1 MKKKSLGTIDP
12 KRTYLAPRSSMNPTP
27 GPLNLITDIGGLV
40 VGHAEAANQL
50 TGVTVLIPERPAI
63 TAIDQRGGA
72 PGTRE
77 TDVFTA
83 ENSIDVCHAVV
94 FSGGSAFGL
103 DSAAG
108 VQRWLFERGS
118 GFAVG
123 KTHIPIVPC
132 AVIFDLFANS
142 TGATQPTVDYRELG
156 RIACEQSSQRF
167 LLGNAGAGC
176 GAIAGELKGG
186 AGSASLFDPQNDY
199 MVGAIAVVNSA
210 GSPIVPGSSTFWAW
224 PFEQQ
229 NELGGQLVPKYPDNL
244 EPHFPR
250 NLGPAAHTTLVAVA
264 TDAPLTSN
272 QTKRL
277 AIMAQDGLA
286 RALRPVHA
294 PQDGD
299 TVFALSTTG
308 TSDATDTVSI
318 EVLARLGAL
327 AADCT
332 ARAIARG
339 VFEAESTTDT
349 VSYQDKFI
357 GNNN

>member
-1 MKKKSLGTIDP
+1 MTP
-12 KRTYLAPRSSMNPTP
+12 AP
-27 GPLNLITDIGGLV
+27 GPLNLITDVSGLV
-40 VGHAEAANQL
+40 VGHAEAIDQL
-50 TGVTVLIPERPAI
+50 TGVTVLIPENPAI

-77 TDVFTA
+77 TDVLTL
-83 ENSIDVCHAVV
+83 ENTVDVSHALV

-103 DSAAG
+103 ESATG
-108 VQRWLFERGS
+108 VQRWLFERGC
-118 GFAVG
+118 GFPVG
-123 KTHIPIVPC
+123 QTHIPIVPC

-142 TGATQPTVDYRELG
+142 TDATQPIVDYRELG
-156 RIACEQSSQRF
+156 RLSCEQANRQFS
-167 LLGNAGAGC
+167 LGNAGAGR
-176 GAIAGELKGG
+176 GAVAGELKGG
-186 AGSASLFDPQNDY
+186 TGSASLSDPQNDY

-210 GSPIVPGSSTFWAW
+210 GSPVVPGSSVLWAW
-224 PFEQQ
+224 PFDQQ
-229 NELGGQLVPKYPDNL
+229 NELGGQITPKHPDNL

-308 TSDATDTVSI
+308 TSDAAAVVSI
-318 EVLARLGAL
+318 EILARLGAL

-339 VFEAESTTDT
+339 VFEAESTTGT
-349 VSYQDKFI
+349 VSYRDKFFD
-357 GNNN
+357 GNN

>member
-1 MKKKSLGTIDP
+1 MT
-12 KRTYLAPRSSMNPTP
+12 PTP
-27 GPLNLITDIGGLV
+27 GPLNLITDVAGLA
-40 VGHAEAANQL
+40 VGHAEVIDQL
-50 TGVTVLIPERPAI
+50 TGVTVLIPENPVI

-77 TDVFTA
+77 TDVLTL
-83 ENSIDVCHAVV
+83 ENTVDVSHGLV

-103 DSAAG
+103 ESATG
-108 VQRWLFERGS
+108 VQHWLFEHGHGYS
-118 GFAVG
+118 VG
-123 KTHIPIVPC
+123 KVLIPIVPC
-132 AVIFDLFANS
+132 AVIFDLFANG
-142 TGATQPTVDYRELG
+142 TGVTQPVVDYRELG
-156 RIACEQSSQRF
+156 LNACEQRSRQFS
-167 LLGNAGAGC
+167 LGNAGAGC
-176 GAIAGELKGG
+176 GAVAGELKGG
-186 AGSASLFDPQNDY
+186 TGSASLFDPKNDY
-199 MVGAIAVVNSA
+199 TVGALAVVNSA
-210 GSPIVPGSSTFWAW
+210 GSPVMPGSSVFWAW

-229 NELGGQLVPKYPDNL
+229 NELGGQLPPKHPENL

-308 TSDATDTVSI
+308 NNDATTAVSI
-318 EVLARLGAL
+318 EILARLGAL

-339 VFEAESTTDT
+339 VFEAESTAGT

>member
-1 MKKKSLGTIDP
+1 VVPLNIIQL
-12 KRTYLAPRSSMNPTP
+12 KRIYPVSDSSTPPAP
-27 GPLNLITDIGGLV
+27 GPLNLITDVAGLV
-40 VGHAEAANQL
+40 VGHAEPADQL
-50 TGVTVLIPERPAI
+50 TGVTVLIPERPVI
-63 TAIDQRGGA
+63 TAVDQRGGA

-77 TDVFTA
+77 TDVFKG
-83 ENSIDVCHAVV
+83 ENSIDISHAVV

-103 DSAAG
+103 ESATG
-108 VQRWLFERGS
+108 VQTWLFERGR

-123 KTHIPIVPC
+123 RTHIPIVPC

-142 TGATQPTVDYRELG
+142 TDAFQPIVDYRELG
-156 RIACEQSSQRF
+156 RIACEQASKQF
-167 LLGNAGAGC
+167 FLGNAGAGR
-176 GAIAGELKGG
+176 GAVAGELKGG
-186 AGSASLFDPQNDY
+186 TGSASLSDPENGY

-210 GSPIVPGSSTFWAW
+210 GSAVVPGSSALWAW

-229 NELGGQLVPKYPDNL
+229 NELGGQLTPKRPDNL

-250 NLGPAAHTTLVAVA
+250 SIGPAAHTTLVVIA
-264 TDAPLTSN
+264 TDAPLTPN

-299 TVFALSTTG
+299 TVFAISTTG
-308 TSDATDTVSI
+308 TSDAAAIVSI
-318 EVLARLGAL
+318 EILARLGAL

-339 VFEAESTTDT
+339 VFEAESTIST
-349 VSYQDKFI
+349 VSYQDKYLS
-357 GNNN
+357 NNN

>member
-1 MKKKSLGTIDP
+1 M
-12 KRTYLAPRSSMNPTP
+12 RPTP
-27 GPLNLITDIGGLV
+27 GPLNLITDVGGLA
-40 VGHAEAANQL
+40 VGHAEAKNQL

-83 ENSIDVCHAVV
+83 ENSIDVSHAVV

-108 VQRWLFERGS
+108 VQRWLFERGR
-118 GFAVG
+118 GFTVG
-123 KTHIPIVPC
+123 ETHVPIVPC
-132 AVIFDLFANS
+132 AVIFDLFAHS
-142 TGATQPTVDYRELG
+142 TDATQPIVDYRELG
-156 RIACEQSSQRF
+156 RISCEQSSQQF
-167 LLGNAGAGC
+167 LLGNKGAGR

-186 AGSASLFDPQNDY
+186 TGSASLSDPRNDY

-210 GSPIVPGSSTFWAW
+210 GSPVVPGSSVFWAW

-229 NELGGQLVPKYPDNL
+229 NELGGQATPKHPDSL

-250 NLGPAAHTTLVAVA
+250 TLGPMAHTTLIAVA

-308 TSDATDTVSI
+308 NSDTAAVVSI
-318 EVLARLGAL
+318 EILARLGAL

-339 VFEAESTTDT
+339 VFEAESTTCT
-349 VSYQDKFI
+349 VAYRDKFFG
-357 GNNN
+357 GNN

>member
-1 MKKKSLGTIDP
+1 
-12 KRTYLAPRSSMNPTP
+12 
-27 GPLNLITDIGGLV
+27 LNLITDVGGLV
-40 VGHAEAANQL
+40 VGHAEAIDQL
-50 TGVTVLIPERPAI
+50 TGVTVLVPERPAI

-77 TDVFTA
+77 TDVLTL
-83 ENSIDVCHAVV
+83 ENTVDVSHALV

-103 DSAAG
+103 ESATG
-108 VQRWLFERGS
+108 VQRWLFERGC
-118 GFAVG
+118 GFPVG
-123 KTHIPIVPC
+123 QTRIPIVPC

-142 TGATQPTVDYRELG
+142 SDATQPIVDYRELG
-156 RIACEQSSQRF
+156 RLSCEQANRQFS
-167 LLGNAGAGC
+167 LGNVGAGR
-176 GAIAGELKGG
+176 GAVAGELKGG
-186 AGSASLFDPQNDY
+186 TGSASLSDPQNDY

-210 GSPIVPGSSTFWAW
+210 GSPVVPGSSVFWAW

-229 NELGGQLVPKYPDNL
+229 NELGGQITPKHPENL

-308 TSDATDTVSI
+308 TSDAAAVVSI
-318 EVLARLGAL
+318 EILARLGAL

-339 VFEAESTTDT
+339 VFEAESTTGT
-349 VSYQDKFI
+349 VSYRDKFFD
-357 GNNN
+357 GNK

>member
-1 MKKKSLGTIDP
+1 MPDFSKLP
-12 KRTYLAPRSSMNPTP
+12 APGS
-27 GPLNLITDIGGLV
+27 LNLITDVDGLV
-40 VGHAEAANQL
+40 VGHAESADQL

-83 ENSIDVCHAVV
+83 ENSIDVSHAVV

-108 VQRWLFERGS
+108 VYRWLFDRGY

-142 TGATQPTVDYRELG
+142 TDGSQPIIDYRELG
-156 RIACEQSSQRF
+156 RIACEQSSQQF
-167 LLGNAGAGC
+167 LLGNAGAGR
-176 GAIAGELKGG
+176 GAVAGELKGG
-186 AGSASLFDPQNDY
+186 VGSASLYDPDNNY
-199 MVGAIAVVNSA
+199 MVGAIAIVNSA
-210 GSPIVPGSSTFWAW
+210 GSPVVPGSSVFWAW

-229 NELGGQLVPKYPDNL
+229 NELGGQFAPQHPENL

-250 NLGPAAHTTLVAVA
+250 NLGAAAHTTLVAVA
-264 TDAPLTSN
+264 TDAPLTPN

-277 AIMAQDGLA
+277 AIMGQDGLA

-308 TSDATDTVSI
+308 TSNAATVVSTDI
-318 EVLARLGAL
+318 LARLGAL

-339 VFEAESTTDT
+339 VFEAESTTDV
-349 VSYQDKFI
+349 VSYQDKFT
-357 GNNN
+357 NNNN

>member
-1 MKKKSLGTIDP
+1 MP
-12 KRTYLAPRSSMNPTP
+12 PAP
-27 GPLNLITDIGGLV
+27 GPLNLITDVGGLV
-40 VGHAEAANQL
+40 VGHAEAADQL

-77 TDVFTA
+77 TDVFA
-83 ENSIDVCHAVV
+83 GENTVDVCHAVV

-103 DSAAG
+103 DSATGA
-108 VQRWLFERGS
+108 QHWLFKHGC

-123 KTHIPIVPC
+123 NTHIPIVPC
-132 AVIFDLFANS
+132 AVIFDLLANS
-142 TGATQPTVDYRELG
+142 TDATQPVVDYRELG
-156 RIACEQSSQRF
+156 RIACEQSTQQF
-167 LLGNAGAGC
+167 LLGNAGAGR

-186 AGSASLFDPQNDY
+186 TGSASLFDSENDY

-210 GSPIVPGSSTFWAW
+210 GSAVIPGTSVFWAW

-229 NELGGQLVPKYPDNL
+229 NELGGQLIPNRPDNL
-244 EPHFPR
+244 EPRFPR
-250 NLGPAAHTTLVAVA
+250 SLGPAAHTTLVAVA

-308 TSDATDTVSI
+308 TSNSAAVVSI
-318 EVLARLGAL
+318 EILARLGAL

-339 VFEAESTTDT
+339 VFEANSTASTM
-349 VSYQDKFI
+349 SYQDKFV

>member
-1 MKKKSLGTIDP
+1 MP
-12 KRTYLAPRSSMNPTP
+12 PAP
-27 GPLNLITDIGGLV
+27 GPLNLITDVDGLV
-40 VGHAEAANQL
+40 VGHAEAEDQL
-50 TGVTVLIPERPAI
+50 TGVTVLIPKRPAI
-63 TAIDQRGGA
+63 AAIDQRGGA

-83 ENSIDVCHAVV
+83 ENSVDVCHAVV

-103 DSAAG
+103 ESATG
-108 VQRWLFERGS
+108 VQRWLFERGC
-118 GFAVG
+118 GFTVG

-142 TGATQPTVDYRELG
+142 TDATQPIVDYRELG
-156 RIACEQSSQRF
+156 RIACKQRSRQF
-167 LLGNAGAGC
+167 SLGNVGAGR
-176 GAIAGELKGG
+176 GAVAGELKGG
-186 AGSASLFDPQNDY
+186 TGSASLSDPQNNY

-210 GSPIVPGSSTFWAW
+210 GSPVVPGSSVFWAW

-229 NELGGQLVPKYPDNL
+229 NELGGQSIPKHPDNL
-244 EPHFPR
+244 EPYFPR

-264 TDAPLTSN
+264 TDAPLTTN

-308 TSDATDTVSI
+308 TSDAATVVSI
-318 EVLARLGAL
+318 EILARLGAL

-339 VFEAESTTDT
+339 VFEAESTTGT
-349 VSYQDKFI
+349 VSYRDKFF